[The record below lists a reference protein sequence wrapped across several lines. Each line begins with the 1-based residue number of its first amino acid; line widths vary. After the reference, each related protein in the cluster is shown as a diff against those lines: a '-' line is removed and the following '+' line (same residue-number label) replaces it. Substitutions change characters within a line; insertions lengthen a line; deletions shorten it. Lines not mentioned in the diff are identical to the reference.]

1 LVLKIAS
8 SITNTHYTYS
18 GLDMFGWFLSL
29 VPESIFILIYYIMLS
44 AGIVLYIASKLVAW
58 VPMMGQYKLPAELV
72 GVVLLVVGAYFY
84 GGHGVQSAW
93 LARVAELEAKVK
105 IAEEKSQQVNT
116 VIETKI
122 VTKIKVV
129 KENVYVNREI
139 IKEVAG
145 KQLDAQCTL
154 PKSTVSLHDSASRNE
169 VPERAAATDGTPS
182 GVEAS
187 RLLDRVVE
195 NYGACYEN
203 AEKLKMWQ
211 EWYKEQKKIFE
222 SVK

>member
-1 LVLKIAS
+1 MWQIHWVLALIPDSFFLWITYFLIAVGV
-8 SITNTHYTYS
+8 
-18 GLDMFGWFLSL
+18 GLY
-29 VPESIFILIYYIMLS
+29 V
-44 AGIVLYIASKLVAW
+44 ASKLVTW
-58 VPMMGQYKLPAELV
+58 IPLISQYKLPAELV
-72 GVVLLVVGAYFY
+72 GVVLLVAGSYLF
-84 GGHGVQSAW
+84 GSHGTEMAW
-93 LARVAELEAKVK
+93 RERVKELEAKVK

-122 VTKIKVV
+122 VEKIKVV

-169 VPERAAATDGTPS
+169 VPERAAATDGTPR

-195 NYGACYEN
+195 NYGACHEN

-211 EWYKEQKKIFE
+211 EWYKDQKKIFE

>member
-1 LVLKIAS
+1 MGQLGWLFSFIPDGLFVWIAY
-8 SITNTHYTYS
+8 I
-18 GLDMFGWFLSL
+18 LFGIG
-29 VPESIFILIYYIMLS
+29 V
-44 AGIVLYIASKLVAW
+44 VLYSASKLVVW
-58 VPMMGQYKLPAELV
+58 IPMMGQYKLPAEIVGIVFLV
-72 GVVLLVVGAYFY
+72 MGSYMFGSY
-84 GGHGVQSAW
+84 GTEMVW
-93 LARVAELEAKVK
+93 RERVAELEAKVK
-105 IAEEKSQQVNT
+105 VAEEKSQQVNT

-122 VTKIKVV
+122 VEKIKIV

-169 VPERAAATDGTPS
+169 VPQRAAATDGTPS

-203 AEKLKMWQ
+203 AEKLRMWQ
-211 EWYKEQKKIFE
+211 EWYREQKKIFE

>member
-1 LVLKIAS
+1 MWQL
-8 SITNTHYTYS
+8 
-18 GLDMFGWFLSL
+18 GWMTSL
-29 VPESIFILIYYIMLS
+29 IPDSIFIWLTYGLFGL
-44 AGIVLYIASKLVAW
+44 GILLYVASKLVTW
-58 VPMMGQYKLPAELV
+58 LPMISQYKLPAELV
-72 GVVLLVVGAYFY
+72 GVVFLVVGSYLFGSY
-84 GGHGVQSAW
+84 GTEMTW
-93 LARVAELEAKVK
+93 RERVAELEAKVK
-105 IAEEKSQQVNT
+105 AAEEQSQQVNT

-122 VTKIKVV
+122 ITKVKVI

-154 PKSTVSLHDSASRNE
+154 PRSTVSLHDSASRNE

-187 RLLDRVVE
+187 KLLDRVVE
-195 NYGACYEN
+195 NYGACHEN
-203 AEKLKMWQ
+203 SEKLRMWQ
-211 EWYKEQKKIFE
+211 EWYREQKKIFE

>member
-1 LVLKIAS
+1 MSQLSWMLGLIPD
-8 SITNTHYTYS
+8 SIVIWLYYLLLGS
-18 GLDMFGWFLSL
+18 G
-29 VPESIFILIYYIMLS
+29 VC
-44 AGIVLYIASKLVAW
+44 LYIASKLVVW
-58 VPMMGQYKLPAELV
+58 IPMMGQYKLPAEV
-72 GVVLLVVGAYFY
+72 IGVVVLAGACYLLGGY
-84 GGHGVQSAW
+84 GTEMAW
-93 LARVAELEAKVK
+93 RDRVRELEAKVK
-105 IAEEKSQQVNT
+105 AAEEQSQKVNT
-116 VIETKI
+116 VIETR
-122 VTKIKVV
+122 VVEKIKVV

-195 NYGACYEN
+195 NYGACHEN
-203 AEKLKMWQ
+203 AEKLRMWQ
-211 EWYKEQKKIFE
+211 EWYREQKKIFE

>member
-1 LVLKIAS
+1 
-8 SITNTHYTYS
+8 
-18 GLDMFGWFLSL
+18 MFGWFLSF

-44 AGIVLYIASKLVAW
+44 VGMVLYIASKLVRW
-58 VPMMGQYKLPAELV
+58 IPMMGQYKLPAELV
-72 GVVLLVVGAYFY
+72 GVVLLIVGAYFY

-105 IAEEKSQQVNT
+105 VAEEKSQQVNT

-195 NYGACYEN
+195 NYGACNEN
-203 AEKLKMWQ
+203 AEKLRMWQ
-211 EWYKEQKKIFE
+211 EWYREQKKIFE

>member
-1 LVLKIAS
+1 MGQI
-8 SITNTHYTYS
+8 
-18 GLDMFGWFLSL
+18 GWMLSL
-29 VPESIFILIYYIMLS
+29 IPDSLFVWIYYIILT
-44 AGIVLYIASKLVAW
+44 AGVALYIASKLVKW
-58 VPMMGQYKLPAELV
+58 LPLMGQYKLPAELI

-84 GGHGVQSAW
+84 GGHGVQQAW
-93 LARVAELEAKVK
+93 LARVQELEAKVK
-105 IAEEKSQQVNT
+105 VAEEKSQQVNT
-116 VIETKI
+116 VIQEKI
-122 VTKIKVV
+122 VTKVKVI

-187 RLLDRVVE
+187 KLLDRVVE
-195 NYGACYEN
+195 NYGACHEN
-203 AEKLKMWQ
+203 AEKLRMWQ
-211 EWYKEQKKIFE
+211 EWYTEQKKIFE

>member
-1 LVLKIAS
+1 MWQIQWVLALIPDSFFLWITYLLIAVGV
-8 SITNTHYTYS
+8 
-18 GLDMFGWFLSL
+18 GLY
-29 VPESIFILIYYIMLS
+29 V
-44 AGIVLYIASKLVAW
+44 ASKLVTW
-58 VPMMGQYKLPAELV
+58 IPLISQYKLPAELV
-72 GVVLLVVGAYFY
+72 GVVLLVVGSYLFGSY
-84 GGHGVQSAW
+84 GTEMAW
-93 LARVAELEAKVK
+93 RERVRELEAKVK
-105 IAEEKSQQVNT
+105 VAEEKSQQVNT

-122 VTKIKVV
+122 VEKIKVV

-154 PKSTVSLHDSASRNE
+154 PKSTISLHDSASRNE

-187 RLLDRVVE
+187 RLLDTVVE
-195 NYGACYEN
+195 NYGACHEN
-203 AEKLKMWQ
+203 AEKLRAWQ

>member
-1 LVLKIAS
+1 
-8 SITNTHYTYS
+8 
-18 GLDMFGWFLSL
+18 MFGWFLSL

-58 VPMMGQYKLPAELV
+58 IPMMGQYKLPAELV

-122 VTKIKVV
+122 VTKIKVI

-195 NYGACYEN
+195 NYGACNEN
-203 AEKLKMWQ
+203 AEKLRMWQ

>member
-1 LVLKIAS
+1 MWQL
-8 SITNTHYTYS
+8 
-18 GLDMFGWFLSL
+18 GWVFSL
-29 VPESIFILIYYIMLS
+29 IPDSLFVWIYYLLLT
-44 AGIVLYIASKLVAW
+44 AGLVFYVASKLVTW
-58 VPMMGQYKLPAELV
+58 IPMMGQYKLPVELV

-84 GGHGVQSAW
+84 GGYGVQSAW

-105 IAEEKSQQVNT
+105 AAEEQSQKVNT
-116 VIETKI
+116 VIQERV

-145 KQLDAQCTL
+145 KQLDASCSL
-154 PKSTVSLHDSASRNE
+154 PKSTISLHDSASRNE
-169 VPERAAATDGTPS
+169 VAGRAAATDGT
-182 GVEAS
+182 AS
-187 RLLDRVVE
+187 EIKASQLLDRVVE
-195 NYGACYEN
+195 NYGSCHEN
-203 AEKLKMWQ
+203 AAKLEAWQ

>member
-1 LVLKIAS
+1 
-8 SITNTHYTYS
+8 
-18 GLDMFGWFLSL
+18 MFGWFLSL

-44 AGIVLYIASKLVAW
+44 VGIVLYIASKLVAW
-58 VPMMGQYKLPAELV
+58 IPMMGQYKLPAELV

-93 LARVAELEAKVK
+93 LDRVAELEAKVK

-122 VTKIKVV
+122 VTKVKVI

-145 KQLDAQCTL
+145 KQLDSQCTL

-169 VPERAAATDGTPS
+169 VAGRAESTDGTSS
-182 GVEAS
+182 GVKAS
-187 RLLDRVVE
+187 DLLDTVVQ
-195 NYGACYEN
+195 NYGTCNEVR
-203 AEKLKMWQ
+203 EKLKAWQ
-211 EWYKEQKKIFE
+211 EWYVEQKKIFE

>member
-1 LVLKIAS
+1 MWQL
-8 SITNTHYTYS
+8 
-18 GLDMFGWFLSL
+18 GWMLSL
-29 VPESIFILIYYIMLS
+29 IPDGIFIWITYLLF
-44 AGIVLYIASKLVAW
+44 GIGLCLYVASKLVAW
-58 VPMMGQYKLPAELV
+58 LPLISRYKLPAELA
-72 GVVLLVVGAYFY
+72 GVVLLVIGAYLFGGY
-84 GGHGVQSAW
+84 GTEMSW
-93 LARVAELEAKVK
+93 RARVKDLEDKVRV
-105 IAEEKSQQVNT
+105 AEEKSQQVNT
-116 VIETKI
+116 VIQEKI

-154 PKSTVSLHDSASRNE
+154 PKSTISLHDSASRNE
-169 VPERAAATDGTPS
+169 VAGRAESTDGAPS
-182 GVEAS
+182 GIEAS

-195 NYGACYEN
+195 NYGSCHEN

-211 EWYKEQKKIFE
+211 EWYREQKKIFE

>member
-1 LVLKIAS
+1 MGQV
-8 SITNTHYTYS
+8 
-18 GLDMFGWFLSL
+18 GWMLSL
-29 VPESIFILIYYIMLS
+29 IPDSLFVWIYYIILT
-44 AGIVLYIASKLVAW
+44 AGVALYVASKLVKW
-58 VPMMGQYKLPAELV
+58 IPLMGQYKFPAELI

-84 GGHGVQSAW
+84 GGHGVQQAW

-116 VIETKI
+116 IIETKV

-145 KQLDAQCTL
+145 KQLDASCSL

-169 VPERAAATDGTPS
+169 VAGRAAATDGTPS
-182 GVEAS
+182 EVKAS
-187 RLLDRVVE
+187 QLLDRVVE
-195 NYGACYEN
+195 NYGSCHEN
-203 AEKLKMWQ
+203 AAKLEAWQ
-211 EWYKEQKKIFE
+211 EWYREQKKIFE